1 MARYQIPPDPR
12 KGDTDTSHAHR
23 VSGAPRRASP
33 PWLWIGLGAIVTVLA
48 IAVAVLWV
56 QLFLDVRPAGEE
68 PTPSPVVN
76 TATPT
81 VPSPTVTSAPA
92 GVQDA
97 EEATPVPD
105 ATAEVETGEQPTQVP
120 VEGIAIGASVTVA
133 ETGVGLNLR
142 AEPEVNPDNI
152 LALVPDGTVLEVVDG
167 PREAEG
173 YTWWQV
179 STADGTEGWAV
190 TDFLVAP

>member
-1 MARYQIPPDPR
+1 
-12 KGDTDTSHAHR
+12 
-23 VSGAPRRASP
+23 
-33 PWLWIGLGAIVTVLA
+33 LGAIVTVLA

-56 QLFLDVRPAGEE
+56 QLFLDVRPADEE

-81 VPSPTVTSAPA
+81 ISSPTATSAPA
-92 GVQDA
+92 GSQDA
-97 EEATPVPD
+97 EEATPVPE
-105 ATAEVETGEQPTQVP
+105 ATGETEAGEQPTQIPAEVDG
-120 VEGIAIGASVTVA
+120 VAIGVSVTVA

-142 AEPEVNPDNI
+142 AEPVVNPDNI

-179 STADGTEGWAV
+179 RASDGTEGWAV
-190 TDFLVAP
+190 TDFLIAP